1 MTKLMPKL
9 MRNAAIS
16 IVLTAGLCAAAAA
29 AIPNARPGLWE
40 TSSTLTVEV
49 GLPAKAQASRMTP
62 AERTRMQQ
70 SLSPAAGKPVTSRDR
85 MCMSADMLERWE
97 AFASSTSAGCQR
109 RIVERNA
116 QHLQFSMTCG
126 AGSSG
131 MADFTAAGP
140 DRLIGK
146 ISMNQRTGDTDSKTD
161 IQMESRW
168 ISNDCGGLKPGQRQ
182 SLSR

>member
-1 MTKLMPKL
+1 
-9 MRNAAIS
+9 
-16 IVLTAGLCAAAAA
+16 
-29 AIPNARPGLWE
+29 
-40 TSSTLTVEV
+40 
-49 GLPAKAQASRMTP
+49 
-62 AERTRMQQ
+62 
-70 SLSPAAGKPVTSRDR
+70 
-85 MCMSADMLERWE
+85 MSADMLERWE

-116 QHLQFSMTCG
+116 QHMQFSMTCG
-126 AGSSG
+126 SGSTG

-146 ISMNQRTGDTDSKTD
+146 ISMTQRTGDTDSKTD
-161 IQMESRW
+161 IQLESRW

>member
-1 MTKLMPKL
+1 MNS
-9 MRNAAIS
+9 MRNVSVS
-16 IVLTAGLCAAAAA
+16 IVLAAGLCNTAAA

-40 TSSTLTVEV
+40 TSSTLTIEV
-49 GLPAKAQASRMTP
+49 GLPSRMDASRMSP

-70 SLSPAAGKPVTSRDR
+70 SLSPGAGKPMTSRDR
-85 MCMSADMLERWE
+85 MCMTADMLERWE

-109 RIVERNA
+109 KIVDRNA
-116 QHLQFSMTCG
+116 QHLQFSMTCAG
-126 AGSSG
+126 GSSG
-131 MADFTAAGP
+131 TADFTAAGP

-146 ISMNQRTGDTDSKTD
+146 ISMNQKAGDTASKTD
-161 IQMESRW
+161 IQLESRW

>member
-1 MTKLMPKL
+1 MNLT
-9 MRNAAIS
+9 RNASLS
-16 IVLTAGLCAAAAA
+16 IAFSAGLCAAAVA

-40 TSSTLTVEV
+40 TSSTLVMEV
-49 GLPAKAQASRMTP
+49 GLPARMEASRMSP
-62 AERTRMQQ
+62 AERTRMLQQ
-70 SLSPAAGKPVTSRDR
+70 LSPGAGKPMTSRDR
-85 MCMSADMLERWE
+85 MCMTADMLERWE

-109 RIVERNA
+109 KIVERNA

-131 MADFTAAGP
+131 MADFSAAGQ

-146 ISMNQRTGDTDSKTD
+146 ISMNQRSGDTDSKTD
-161 IQMESRW
+161 IQLESRW
-168 ISNDCGGLKPGQRQ
+168 ISNDCGALKPGERQ